1 MFSKNLK
8 KQLCSSPPEHNLDY
22 DEAIVDQYFSVQ
34 KPSDK
39 EDLVEDASVAEFVD
53 QL

>member
-1 MFSKNLK
+1 MFSKNK
-8 KQLCSSPPEHNLDY
+8 KNDLCSSPPEYNLDY

-39 EDLVEDASVAEFVD
+39 NDELIEDSNVAEFVE
-53 QL
+53 